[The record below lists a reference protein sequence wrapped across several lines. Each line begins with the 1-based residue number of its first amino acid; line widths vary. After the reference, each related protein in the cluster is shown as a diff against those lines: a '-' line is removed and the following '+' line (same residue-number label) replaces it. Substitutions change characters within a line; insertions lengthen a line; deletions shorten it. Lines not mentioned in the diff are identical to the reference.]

1 MKKHSGRF
9 VLRVA
14 PELHRRL
21 RSRASAE
28 GISLNSLCVR
38 LLETGLSGEPVAAN
52 RSAKAVDPGLL
63 GAIAR
68 EWSGQL
74 VGIVLFGSA
83 ARGDATETSDVDLL
97 VVLENA
103 TRIERSLYDRWDR
116 VIESRGRHGEGRVS
130 PQFAALPPSPETVGG
145 LWLEV
150 AREGIVLD
158 DRDGRL
164 AKFLISLRD
173 FVASGAV
180 SRRKVHGHPY
190 WVRERGQS

>member
-1 MKKHSGRF
+1 MGKPSGRF
-9 VLRVA
+9 VLRVP

-38 LLETGLSGEPVAAN
+38 LLETGLSGAPVAT
-52 RSAKAVDPGLL
+52 SHSTKAVDPGLL
-63 GAIAR
+63 EAIGR
-68 EWSGQL
+68 KWYGQL

-83 ARGDATETSDVDLL
+83 ARGEAIETSDVDLL
-97 VVLENA
+97 IVLEST
-103 TRIERSLYDRWDR
+103 TRIERSLYDRWDGVLR
-116 VIESRGRHGEGRVS
+116 SRGRPGEDRVS
-130 PQFAALPPSPETVGG
+130 PQFAALPPSPEEVGG

-190 WVRERGQS
+190 WVRERGHS